1 MKRILIFFGGALFG
15 AGLLFGF
22 LMMRPLALAVDPARE
37 IAKSA
42 PPAAPAPVPVTSPA
56 HPAAASAPGSQP
68 VEAAATPIASPS
80 VPRPPSADPPS
91 PTAGPLPARPQPGSL
106 LIPLAGVDS
115 SRLLDT
121 FNQGR
126 GDGQAHE
133 AIDIAAPKGT
143 PVVAVDD
150 GRVVKL
156 FNSKRGGLTVYQ
168 FDPAEKLAYYYAH
181 LDGYAP
187 GLAEGREL
195 KRGELVG
202 YVGSTGNANPAAPHL
217 HFAIFELGPEK
228 RWWQGTAINPY
239 PLFIGR

>member
-15 AGLLFGF
+15 AGFVFAF
-22 LMMRPLALAVDPARE
+22 LIMWPPALAVGPARE

-42 PPAAPAPVPVTSPA
+42 PPAAPAPVPVTSLAP
-56 HPAAASAPGSQP
+56 PVAASAPGSQP
-68 VEAAATPIASPS
+68 VEAAAAPIASPS
-80 VPRPPSADPPS
+80 VPPPPSADPPS

-106 LIPLAGVDS
+106 PIPIAGVDS
-115 SRLLDT
+115 SRLFDT
-121 FNQGR
+121 FNQRR
-126 GDGQAHE
+126 GDGQPHE

-150 GRVVKL
+150 GKVVKL

-239 PLFIGR
+239 PLFIRR